1 MLDTGGGD
9 IGKLTIMN
17 VDTLEWWQSNK
28 KSNADEI
35 LHTTY
40 SEYLKNWASKNAQKN
55 AK

>member
-28 KSNADEI
+28 KNMNTDTI
-35 LHTTY
+35 F
-40 SEYLKNWASKNAQKN
+40 KCG
-55 AK
+55 